1 MLKTSTTSPI
11 TARPSPPAVLG
22 RTARRAGKG
31 PTMIRARGRGSRLGG
46 ELPAEVD
53 LRGRCLVVV
62 VGAVR
67 AAVQELDLDD
77 VGASAGRSPRAELDR
92 LVVERVEHRPVVH
105 AVGSRSTGVP
115 PSVIETFR
123 RVERLPP

>member
-1 MLKTSTTSPI
+1 MVGSIEPPTTTKRWKPSRPGTSVMLRTSTTSPM

-31 PTMIRARGRGSRLGG
+31 STMIRARGRGSRLGG

-53 LRGRCLVVV
+53 LRGRRLVVV

-77 VGASAGRSPRAELDR
+77 VGTSAGRSPR
-92 LVVERVEHRPVVH
+92 
-105 AVGSRSTGVP
+105 
-115 PSVIETFR
+115 
-123 RVERLPP
+123 